1 MPTVNVAAYPRVL
14 SNNQVAIR
22 NLTLMGLGM
31 SFHVVPE
38 IAEDLAAG
46 RLVRV
51 LPDWT
56 LPPVAVAA
64 LMPSRTRQPSKI
76 RMAVDAL
83 RAYLEPKLPA
93 DTETRTPRSKQRSR
107 Q

>member
-1 MPTVNVAAYPRVL
+1 
-14 SNNQVAIR
+14 
-22 NLTLMGLGM
+22 MGLGL

-51 LPDWT
+51 LTDWT

-83 RAYLEPKLPA
+83 RAYLNPKTPA
-93 DTETRTPRSKQRSR
+93 ETAKPAPRVKKRSTR
-107 Q
+107 

>member
-1 MPTVNVAAYPRVL
+1 LTYALVAVPEVAA
-14 SNNQVAIR
+14 
-22 NLTLMGLGM
+22 
-31 SFHVVPE
+31 
-38 IAEDLAAG
+38 DLAAG

-51 LPDWT
+51 LPGWT

-83 RAYLEPKLPA
+83 RAYLNPKVPA
-93 DTETRTPRSKQRSR
+93 DAEKPMPRSKKRAR
-107 Q
+107 PG